1 MQTGL
6 ELELEQAKVQRAALE
21 EELTAKQE
29 QLEISQ
35 AQVGRPPL
43 PSSPCCPKLCSWNA
57 CCSGAAFKEEDLSAK
72 QGQLKASQTRVATPP
87 GA

>member
-29 QLEISQ
+29 QLEASQ
-35 AQVGRPPL
+35 AQVG
-43 PSSPCCPKLCSWNA
+43 SSSRPCCPKLCSYK
-57 CCSGAAFKEEDLSAK
+57 AFCPCTAVKEGKSAISR
-72 QGQLKASQTRVATPP
+72 GS
-87 GA
+87 